1 MCICTYQTG
10 REEQFYGGAK
20 SVSLG
25 KTSVFCL
32 GSEYLVIRLNT
43 EAEDFGVMIWEK
55 QGRSSENNG
64 EKDIFSPLQ

>member
-1 MCICTYQTG
+1 MYICTYQTG
-10 REEQFYGGAK
+10 REEWFYGNTK

-25 KTSVFCL
+25 ETSVFCP

>member
-1 MCICTYQTG
+1 MYICTYRTG
-10 REEQFYGGAK
+10 REERFYGGAK

-25 KTSVFCL
+25 ETSVFCP

-43 EAEDFGVMIWEK
+43 AMGEFGTELREK
-55 QGRSSENNG
+55 QRDKLKNNG

>member
-1 MCICTYQTG
+1 MYICTYRTG
-10 REEQFYGGAK
+10 REERFYGGAK

-25 KTSVFCL
+25 ETSVFCP

-43 EAEDFGVMIWEK
+43 AMGEFGTEVREK
-55 QGRSSENNG
+55 QRDKLKNNG

>member
-43 EAEDFGVMIWEK
+43 AMGEFGTEVREK
-55 QGRSSENNG
+55 QRDKLKNNG